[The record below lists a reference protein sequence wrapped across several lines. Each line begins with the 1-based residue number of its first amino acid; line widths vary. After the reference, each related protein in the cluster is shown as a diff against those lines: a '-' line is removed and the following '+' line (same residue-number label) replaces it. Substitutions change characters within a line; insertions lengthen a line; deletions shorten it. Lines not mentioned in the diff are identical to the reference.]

1 MSLRPKDCEELG
13 RLATGPGTGVGY
25 QALARYLKR
34 AGWECRGSKG
44 SHRVW
49 RRKGLGRIVL
59 VDRNPV
65 LPVYVWEV
73 ARRLRKEHCA

>member
-1 MSLRPKDCEELG
+1 MTLRPKDCEELAA
-13 RLATGPGTGVGY
+13 LAAGPGTNVGY
-25 QALARYLKR
+25 KDLARYLRR

-49 RRKGLGRIVL
+49 RRKGLARIVL
-59 VDRNPV
+59 VDRNPI

-73 ARRLRKEHCA
+73 AQRLLKEHCA